1 MTRSRSYSLPTPPQP
16 RTPRRFSASS
26 LILGG
31 EKRFIA
37 SDHTVEQLLLLC
49 DDEGHI
55 TIDTTTT
62 SSDNFLQVET
72 DAGWCYQVIG
82 AYQLATVLNY
92 LLLKRGGPETG
103 LKRLKQNQKTIA
115 PSSCV
120 THISSDKILEPPHQ
134 RLKNLVDNQF
144 WHQLTRSMDTKTIYS
159 LLGDSKVQGE
169 GVLYLPHA
177 SEQRQYYASLD
188 VNLQDLPKRISPEY
202 VLSINSSPGVLALA
216 MDKSHNPLP
225 YIVPGG
231 RFNEMYGW
239 DSYFELLGLLESG
252 GPGYIHI
259 AESMCLHFCYQIK
272 NYGKILNANRSYY
285 LSRSQ
290 PPFLTDMGLRVY
302 CRTRNKEFLKEIY
315 NSAVTEY
322 NTVWMGNP
330 RLDRRTGLSKYCPT
344 GLGIPPEV
352 ETGHFDGV
360 LGPYAQKYGLTLDE
374 FVQAYN
380 SGNIVQPELDE
391 YFLHDR
397 AIRES
402 GHDTSYRLE
411 GVCAD
416 LATVDLNSLLYK
428 YEVDLEYI
436 ERELNLSPCGFYEA
450 AERRKEAFT
459 QFLWNSEDSCFYD
472 YNCKTNAQRKYTS
485 STGLWP
491 LWSGIATREQAR
503 GIVST
508 IASLEEYGGLASGSK
523 ASLDEFSGGSG
534 VPRQWDYPNG
544 WAPHQVLAWQGL
556 QNYGYDNVA
565 TRLAFKWCAMMVHSF
580 RDYSGLVV
588 EKYNV
593 TDPTKPHVVT
603 AEYGNQGSVASGFG
617 WVNASYVVGLG
628 YLSNQQRQRLE
639 WGVWKR
645 HEKL

>member
-1 MTRSRSYSLPTPPQP
+1 MADLMPDSKKTFVTH
-16 RTPRRFSASS
+16 
-26 LILGG
+26 
-31 EKRFIA
+31 
-37 SDHTVEQLLLLC
+37 DHTVEQLKGLS
-49 DDEGHI
+49 DENGHI
-55 TIDTTTT
+55 TIDSITA
-62 SSDNFLQVET
+62 SKNQFLQVET
-72 DAGWCYQVIG
+72 ESGWCYHVTG
-82 AYQLATVLNY
+82 AYPLATFFNDLVY
-92 LLLKRGGPETG
+92 KRGGSETG
-103 LKRLKQNQKTIA
+103 LARLKQYKDRPFTK
-115 PSSCV
+115 PS
-120 THISSDKILEPPHQ
+120 TTYIQGDKILEPPHQ
-134 RLKNLVDNQF
+134 RLKNLVDTQF

-159 LLGDSKVQGE
+159 LVGDTKVKGE
-169 GVLYLPHA
+169 GILYLPHS
-177 SEQRQYYASLD
+177 SEQIQYYGSLD
-188 VNLQDLPKRISPEY
+188 VNVQDLPKDITPEY
-202 VLSINSSPGVLALA
+202 VLGINSKPGVLALA
-216 MDKSHNPLP
+216 MNKNNKPLP

-252 GPGYIHI
+252 GSEYLYI
-259 AESMCLHFCYQIK
+259 AESMCLHFCYQIR

-302 CRTRNKEFLKEIY
+302 HGTGNKEFLAEIY
-315 NSAVTEY
+315 KSAVIEY
-322 NTVWMGNP
+322 RTVWMGDP
-330 RLDRRTGLSKYCPT
+330 RYDSSTGLSKYRPA
-344 GLGIPPEV
+344 GLGVPPEV
-352 ETGHFDGV
+352 EPGHFDKLLSPFAKKHGCTV
-360 LGPYAQKYGLTLDE
+360 EE
-374 FVQAYN
+374 FVVLYN
-380 SGNIVQPELDE
+380 DGKTHEPELDD

-436 ERELNLSPCGFYEA
+436 EQELNLKSSKFGEA
-450 AERRKEAFT
+450 ADKRKEAFT
-459 QFLWNSEDSCFYD
+459 KFLWSSQDSCFYD
-472 YNCKTNAQRKYTS
+472 YNCKTQSQRKYTS

-491 LWSGIATREQAR
+491 LWSRIATQKQAK
-503 GIVST
+503 GIVGT
-508 IASLEEYGGLASGSK
+508 ISSLEEHGGLASGSK
-523 ASLDEFSGGSG
+523 ASLEEFSGGSG

-544 WAPHQVLAWQGL
+544 WAPHQMLAWQGL
-556 QNYGYDNVA
+556 QNYGYDKVA
-565 TRLAFKWCAMMVHSF
+565 ARLAFRWCSMMVHSF

-593 TDPTKPHVVT
+593 TDPVKPHVVT

-628 YLSNQQRQRLE
+628 YLEEQERRRLE

>member
-1 MTRSRSYSLPTPPQP
+1 MARSRSNSLPSRP
-16 RTPRRFSASS
+16 RPKLSRRFSVNS
-26 LILGG
+26 LVVGA
-31 EKRFIA
+31 EKLLVA
-37 SDHTVEQLLLLC
+37 NDDTVEQLQQLC
-49 DDEGHI
+49 DQNGHI

-62 SSDNFLQVET
+62 SNNQFVQVQTES
-72 DAGWCYQVIG
+72 GWSYQVTG
-82 AYQLATVLNY
+82 SYPLSTLLND
-92 LLLKRGGPETG
+92 LVQGRGGPETG
-103 LKRLKQNQKTIA
+103 LERLKRHELSVT
-115 PSSCV
+115 SSSST
-120 THISSDKILEPPHQ
+120 THISRNKIYEPPHE
-134 RLKNLVDNQF
+134 RLKHLVDNQF
-144 WHQLTRSMDTKTIYS
+144 WHLLTRSMDSKTIHS
-159 LLGDSKVQGE
+159 LVGDSKMKGE
-169 GVLYLPHA
+169 GVLYLPHG
-177 SEQRQYYASLD
+177 SKQSRYYEHLG
-188 VNLQDLPKRISPEY
+188 VNVEGLPENITSAY
-202 VLSINSSPGVLALA
+202 VFSINSQPGVLALA
-216 MDKSHNPLP
+216 TDKNNNPLP

-231 RFNEMYGW
+231 RFDEMYGW

-252 GPGYIHI
+252 GNHSLHI
-259 AESMCLHFCYQIK
+259 AESMCLHFCYQIR

-302 CRTRNKEFLKEIY
+302 HLTGNKDFLRDIY
-315 NSAVTEY
+315 DAAATEY
-322 NTVWMGNP
+322 HTVWMGDP
-330 RLDRRTGLSKYCPT
+330 RLDRVTGLSKYRPA
-344 GLGIPPEV
+344 GLGVPPEV
-352 ETGHFDGV
+352 EPGHFDEI
-360 LGPYAQKYGLTLDE
+360 LAPFAKKHGLTIDD
-374 FVQAYN
+374 FVEEYN
-380 SGNIVQPELDE
+380 SGRITEPELDE

-436 ERELNLSPCGFYEA
+436 ERELNLKSSNFGEA

-459 QFLWNSEDSCFYD
+459 KFLWDREASCFYD
-472 YNCKTNAQRKYTS
+472 YNCKTQSQRKYTS

-503 GIVST
+503 GVVST
-508 IASLEEYGGLASGSK
+508 VASLEECGGLVSGTK
-523 ASLDEFSGGSG
+523 ASLEEFSGDSV

-544 WAPHQVLAWQGL
+544 WAPHQILAWQGL
-556 QNYGYDNVA
+556 RNYGYDKVA
-565 TRLAFKWCAMMVHSF
+565 ARLAFKWCSMMVRSF

-593 TDPTKPHVVT
+593 TDPVKPHVVT

-617 WVNASYVVGLG
+617 WVNASYVVGLR
-628 YLSNQQRQRLE
+628 YLNVQQQKRLE
-639 WGVWKR
+639 WGVWEK